1 MFHLYIRHHKMNEH
15 VSSSADSCRQHCRH
29 VSANQLTRV
38 SYSTDSCQQR
48 DLYGRLYYDSENEQD
63 EHTKAIIFISLCY
76 SINMQHPHQED
87 TPDDIFLR
95 TV

>member
-15 VSSSADSCRQHCRH
+15 ASSSA
-29 VSANQLTRV
+29 
-38 SYSTDSCQQR
+38 DSCQQR
-48 DLYGRLYYDSENEQD
+48 DLYGRLYYNSENEQD

-76 SINMQHPHQED
+76 SINMQHLHQED
-87 TPDDIFLR
+87 TPDGIFLR